1 MPFLSLPKI
10 YHKMK
15 LKMLCAAICFTSVFA
30 SAQTKVGSIDSELIV
45 GLMPETKKVLTM
57 LNDYAKKLDSSYQIK
72 LKEYQ
77 DKIAAFQK
85 LGTEISDN
93 YKKVKVDEITGLE
106 NDLQSNQQNG
116 NKLIQLKRDELMR
129 PLYKKLSNVISEV
142 AKAEG
147 YTQILTTSGN
157 EFAYIDEKFD
167 ITRKVMDKLGVKIP
181 EQPKK

>member
-1 MPFLSLPKI
+1 
-10 YHKMK
+10 MK
-15 LKMLCAAICFTSVFA
+15 LRMLFVVLCFTSVFA

-45 GLMPETKKVLTM
+45 GLMPETKKVITM
-57 LNDYAKKLDSSYQIK
+57 LNDYGKKLDSSYQINV
-72 LKEYQ
+72 KEYQ

-85 LGTEISDN
+85 LVGVSEE
-93 YKKVKVDEITGLE
+93 YKKIKAQEIGELEQGL
-106 NDLQSNQQNG
+106 QKNQQNG

-129 PLYKKLSNVISEV
+129 PLYKKLSDVIAEV

-167 ITRKVMDKLGVKIP
+167 LTRKVMAKLGIKIP
-181 EQPKK
+181 EPNKK